1 MKLQLHED
9 TWRGNTRN
17 SSTKRH
23 STLLLARIQQKTNT
37 CVLSEACFKLPVL
50 FLSSNTI
57 FLFDS
62 YLDYLILNLKI
73 SHRISLDLPSYAA
86 LTVKLTVKRA
96 SSLKFENPTPKN
108 EVTFF
113 LV

>member
-1 MKLQLHED
+1 M
-9 TWRGNTRN
+9 GG
-17 SSTKRH
+17 
-23 STLLLARIQQKTNT
+23 TLLLARIQQKTNT